1 MKSVMKFTQ
10 ESYFDVLAI
19 IAKYHFVKKR
29 IEELKKLGFKV
40 LESNVHR
47 GGIGHIDKYKRK
59 WRVQIGT
66 GNLIRCNK
74 SGNLYFWYKYAKV
87 VEFEPPTENQL
98 LK

>member
-1 MKSVMKFTQ
+1 MKFTK
-10 ESYFDVLAI
+10 ESYFEILAI

-40 LESNVHR
+40 LEVNVHR

-66 GNLIRCNK
+66 GNLIRCNRIFDK
-74 SGNLYFWYKYAKV
+74 SGNLTFWFKYAQV
-87 VEFEPPTENQL
+87 VEFEPPTENQ
-98 LK
+98 